1 MTFMRGLEIWAL
13 FNDIQDIFP
22 FKAID
27 KDFVVML
34 SCTATHWNISGWDDP
49 MSERKEVGG
58 L

>member
-27 KDFVVML
+27 KDIVVML
-34 SCTATHWNISGWDDP
+34 SCTATHWNISGYSY
-49 MSERKEVGG
+49 MALEFA
-58 L
+58 